1 MRVLVDG
8 DILVFRACF
17 AAERMEY
24 AVEYLDAENGED
36 VRIWCENKANA
47 DTLMANLGGRGV
59 KATLSSQRKL
69 EPFSHA
75 VKNLRN
81 IIDNIEESTAAG
93 SMVVAL
99 TGAGNFREH
108 VATIKPYKGNRD
120 KAHRPTYEE
129 EMKQYILQN
138 YPSVMVDG
146 EEADDYM
153 GYTQTAA
160 IAGGDMYASCI
171 ASADKDLL
179 MIPGLSFNFL
189 KEGGA
194 ARLVTPEEALDTF
207 FKQWLTGDSTDNIPG
222 VPKIGPKKAQA
233 LMDES
238 LNFAAK
244 LGSVRRAYQQG
255 YGEDAG
261 EEAMWENGRLIWI
274 RRQPGEIL
282 DESILRSYS
291 T

>member
-8 DILVFRACF
+8 DILIFRACF

-24 AVEYLDAENGED
+24 AVEYLDGDNGED
-36 VRIWCENKANA
+36 VRLWCENKANA
-47 DTLMANLGGRGV
+47 DELMANLGRRGV
-59 KATLSSQRKL
+59 KATLTSQRKL

-81 IIDNIEESTAAG
+81 IIENIEERTSAG
-93 SMVVAL
+93 SMVIVVS
-99 TGAGNFREH
+99 GGDNFRDH

-120 KAHRPTYEE
+120 KAHRPTYEH
-129 EMKQYILQN
+129 EMREYILDN
-138 YPSVMVDG
+138 FESVRTEN

-160 IAGGDMYASCI
+160 IAGGDVYASCI

-189 KEGGA
+189 KDDAA
-194 ARLVTPEEALDTF
+194 ARLVSPEEALDTF
-207 FKQWLTGDSTDNIPG
+207 FKQWLTGDPTDNIPG
-222 VPKIGPKKAQA
+222 VPKIGPKKAEA
-233 LMDES
+233 ILENPRSFEDM
-238 LNFAAK
+238 
-244 LGSVRRAYQQG
+244 LGRVRDSYIVG
-255 YGEDAG
+255 YGESW
-261 EEAMWENGRLIWI
+261 EEAMIENGRLIWI
-274 RRQPGEIL
+274 RRKPHEMF
-282 DESILRSYS
+282 DVSVLRSYF